1 MIKRGYGAASRGLW
15 RRLSLVLRSC
25 RPLESSNGWHNKCS
39 HAPKHIWAQ
48 FKGNIRD
55 TGCNIMIKRVFT
67 IFILTL
73 LLLFSSPVYS
83 LDTSSKTLEKYTKK
97 ISNKFTRTYCN
108 TTKFGIS
115 YDGALA
121 FAIGETNKEFKNNK
135 LNKLIDYSLL
145 KNSIVND
152 LENNCQVYDFAIT
165 SLENLK
171 FN

>member
-1 MIKRGYGAASRGLW
+1 M
-15 RRLSLVLRSC
+15 
-25 RPLESSNGWHNKCS
+25 
-39 HAPKHIWAQ
+39 
-48 FKGNIRD
+48 
-55 TGCNIMIKRVFT
+55 
-67 IFILTL
+67 
-73 LLLFSSPVYS
+73 
-83 LDTSSKTLEKYTKK
+83 DTSSKALEKYTKK

-115 YDGALA
+115 QEGALA

-152 LENNCQVYDFAIT
+152 LENNCQIYDLDID

>member
-1 MIKRGYGAASRGLW
+1 MIK
-15 RRLSLVLRSC
+15 
-25 RPLESSNGWHNKCS
+25 K
-39 HAPKHIWAQ
+39 
-48 FKGNIRD
+48 
-55 TGCNIMIKRVFT
+55 VFT

-73 LLLFSSPVYS
+73 ILLFSSPVYS
-83 LDTSSKTLEKYTKK
+83 LETSSKTLEKYTKK
-97 ISNKFTRTYCN
+97 ISNKFSRTYCN

-135 LNKLIDYSLL
+135 LNKFIDYSLL

-152 LENNCQVYDFAIT
+152 LENNCQVYDFAI
-165 SLENLK
+165 SKLENLK

>member
-1 MIKRGYGAASRGLW
+1 MIKS
-15 RRLSLVLRSC
+15 
-25 RPLESSNGWHNKCS
+25 
-39 HAPKHIWAQ
+39 
-48 FKGNIRD
+48 
-55 TGCNIMIKRVFT
+55 VFT

-83 LDTSSKTLEKYTKK
+83 LDTSFQTIEKYTRR

-108 TTKFGIS
+108 TSKFGIS
-115 YDGALA
+115 YEGALA

-135 LNKLIDYSLL
+135 LNKFIDYSLL

-152 LENNCQVYDFAIT
+152 LENNCQVYDFAI
-165 SLENLK
+165 SNLENLK

>member
-1 MIKRGYGAASRGLW
+1 MIR
-15 RRLSLVLRSC
+15 
-25 RPLESSNGWHNKCS
+25 
-39 HAPKHIWAQ
+39 
-48 FKGNIRD
+48 
-55 TGCNIMIKRVFT
+55 RVFT
-67 IFILTL
+67 LFILTL
-73 LLLFSSPVYS
+73 IILFSNPVYS

-108 TTKFGIS
+108 TSKFGIS
-115 YDGALA
+115 YEGALA

-152 LENNCQVYDFAIT
+152 LENNCQVYDFEI
-165 SLENLK
+165 SNLKNLK

>member
-1 MIKRGYGAASRGLW
+1 
-15 RRLSLVLRSC
+15 
-25 RPLESSNGWHNKCS
+25 
-39 HAPKHIWAQ
+39 
-48 FKGNIRD
+48 
-55 TGCNIMIKRVFT
+55 MIKRVFT

-73 LLLFSSPVYS
+73 LLLFNSPVYS

-145 KNSIVND
+145 KKSIIYD
-152 LENNCQVYDFAIT
+152 LQNNCQIYDFAIS

-171 FN
+171 LN

>member
-1 MIKRGYGAASRGLW
+1 MIKRF
-15 RRLSLVLRSC
+15 LSIL
-25 RPLESSNGWHNKCS
+25 
-39 HAPKHIWAQ
+39 
-48 FKGNIRD
+48 
-55 TGCNIMIKRVFT
+55 
-67 IFILTL
+67 ILTL
-73 LLLFSSPVYS
+73 LLLFISPVYS
-83 LDTSSKTLEKYTKK
+83 LDNSSKTLEKYTKK

-115 YDGALA
+115 YEGALA

-145 KNSIVND
+145 KNAIVND
-152 LENNCQVYDFAIT
+152 LENNCQIYDFAIS

>member
-1 MIKRGYGAASRGLW
+1 
-15 RRLSLVLRSC
+15 
-25 RPLESSNGWHNKCS
+25 
-39 HAPKHIWAQ
+39 
-48 FKGNIRD
+48 
-55 TGCNIMIKRVFT
+55 MIKRVFA
-67 IFILTL
+67 IFTL
-73 LLLFSSPVYS
+73 SLLFLFSSPVYS

-97 ISNKFTRTYCN
+97 IFNKFTRTYCN

-115 YDGALA
+115 YEGALA

-152 LENNCQVYDFAIT
+152 LENNCQVYDLEI
-165 SLENLK
+165 SNLENLK

>member
-1 MIKRGYGAASRGLW
+1 
-15 RRLSLVLRSC
+15 
-25 RPLESSNGWHNKCS
+25 
-39 HAPKHIWAQ
+39 
-48 FKGNIRD
+48 
-55 TGCNIMIKRVFT
+55 MIKRVFT

-73 LLLFSSPVYS
+73 LLLFNSPVYS

-135 LNKLIDYSLL
+135 LNKLVDYSLL
-145 KNSIVND
+145 KKSIIYD
-152 LENNCQVYDFAIT
+152 LQNNCLIYDFDIS
-165 SLENLK
+165 SLENLEL
-171 FN
+171 N

>member
-1 MIKRGYGAASRGLW
+1 
-15 RRLSLVLRSC
+15 
-25 RPLESSNGWHNKCS
+25 
-39 HAPKHIWAQ
+39 
-48 FKGNIRD
+48 
-55 TGCNIMIKRVFT
+55 MIKRVFT
-67 IFILTL
+67 ISILTL
-73 LLLFSSPVYS
+73 LLLLSSPVYS
-83 LDTSSKTLEKYTKK
+83 LDTSSKTLEKYTNK

-135 LNKLIDYSLL
+135 LNKYIDYSLL

-152 LENNCQVYDFAIT
+152 LENNCQVYDFAI
-165 SLENLK
+165 SKLENLK

>member
-1 MIKRGYGAASRGLW
+1 
-15 RRLSLVLRSC
+15 
-25 RPLESSNGWHNKCS
+25 
-39 HAPKHIWAQ
+39 
-48 FKGNIRD
+48 
-55 TGCNIMIKRVFT
+55 MIKRVFS

-83 LDTSSKTLEKYTKK
+83 LDTSSKTLEKYTKR

-115 YDGALA
+115 DEGALA

-152 LENNCQVYDFAIT
+152 LENNCQIYDFEI
-165 SLENLK
+165 SNLDNLE

>member
-1 MIKRGYGAASRGLW
+1 
-15 RRLSLVLRSC
+15 
-25 RPLESSNGWHNKCS
+25 
-39 HAPKHIWAQ
+39 
-48 FKGNIRD
+48 
-55 TGCNIMIKRVFT
+55 MIKRVFT

-73 LLLFSSPVYS
+73 LLLFNSPVYS
-83 LDTSSKTLEKYTKK
+83 IDTSSKTLEKYTKK

-135 LNKLIDYSLL
+135 LNEFIDYSLL

-152 LENNCQVYDFAIT
+152 LENNCEVYDFEI
-165 SLENLK
+165 SNLEKLK